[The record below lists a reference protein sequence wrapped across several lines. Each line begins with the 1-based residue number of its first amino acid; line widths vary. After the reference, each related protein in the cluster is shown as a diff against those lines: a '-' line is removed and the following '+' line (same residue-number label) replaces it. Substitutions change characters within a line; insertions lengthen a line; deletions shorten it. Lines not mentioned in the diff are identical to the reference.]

1 MDTRELILLSPYR
14 LPTQN
19 TLMIGNEDVGA
30 FLNGYT
36 ALWHPAVALGASAP
50 PRIGS
55 PYDYEQPAANHVYAV
70 PDSPPLF
77 LPDDWDQRVRD
88 AGAVVCQAARGGQP
102 HAAATADDEITSR
115 RKRCR
120 HFSPLKLPAKESP
133 QRARVRIDVMPN
145 I

>member
-1 MDTRELILLSPYR
+1 MNPHELILLSPYR
-14 LPTQN
+14 VPGQSS
-19 TLMIGNEDVGA
+19 LMIGNEDVGA

-88 AGAVVCQAARGGQP
+88 AGAVAFRCTLDRETTLGNLRAALRARGER
-102 HAAATADDEITSR
+102 ADLLD
-115 RKRCR
+115 
-120 HFSPLKLPAKESP
+120 LPAD
-133 QRARVRIDVMPN
+133 RVAPFFGLGFGHMH
-145 I
+145 